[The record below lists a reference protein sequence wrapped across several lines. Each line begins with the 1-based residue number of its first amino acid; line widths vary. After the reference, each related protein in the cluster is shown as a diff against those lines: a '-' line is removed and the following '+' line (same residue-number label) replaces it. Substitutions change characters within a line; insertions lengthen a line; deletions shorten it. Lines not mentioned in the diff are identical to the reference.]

1 MVHQWF
7 TKTRFIAGQWM
18 ALSIAL
24 NIAPDACAGSLE
36 HRGPLQ
42 VHHSCMMILCILA
55 PQIIRF
61 MPYSPDKELFVNKL
75 FRWLSGLFG
84 NQKSSSSI
92 TQEIANTAPLSEQQ
106 IQSIVTNQNPR
117 FDLQQ
122 LISAGGQSVGKQ
134 RDLNEDSLLAMTT
147 TMAGN
152 SGNLPFGLYII
163 ADGMGGHQFGEVASN
178 AAIRTVAGY
187 VLRKF
192 HPYLFHVKTDTMDE
206 SFQEIMQAAVT
217 DAQRAIQREA
227 PGSGTTLTAA
237 LVVGQ
242 QITVA
247 HVGDSRAYFI
257 YPDGRLEPITR
268 DHSLVKRLE
277 ELGHITPDEA
287 ANYPHR
293 NVLYRALG
301 QGEILDPDIFTIG
314 FPQPGYLMICSDG
327 LWGVVA
333 EQDLIKAIIESPNLQ
348 RACQNLVSAANTAGG
363 PDNISVV
370 LVQLIG

>member
-1 MVHQWF
+1 MEKFFSW
-7 TKTRFIAGQWM
+7 
-18 ALSIAL
+18 
-24 NIAPDACAGSLE
+24 
-36 HRGPLQ
+36 
-42 VHHSCMMILCILA
+42 
-55 PQIIRF
+55 
-61 MPYSPDKELFVNKL
+61 
-75 FRWLSGLFG
+75 LFG
-84 NQKSSSSI
+84 NKKAPVAAQDV
-92 TQEIANTAPLSEQQ
+92 ANTAPLSEQQ
-106 IQSIVTNQNPR
+106 IQAIVNNQNPR

-122 LISAGGQSVGKQ
+122 LISSCGQSVGKQ
-134 RDLNEDSLLAMTT
+134 RELNEDSLLAITT

-152 SGNLPFGLYII
+152 TGNLPFGLYIV

-187 VLRKF
+187 ILRKF
-192 HPYLFHVKTDTMDE
+192 HPYLFQVKADAMDE
-206 SFQEIMQAAVT
+206 SFQEIMQAAVSE
-217 DAQRAIQREA
+217 AQRAIQREA

-237 LVVGQ
+237 LVLGQ

-257 YPDGRLEPITR
+257 YPDGRIEPLTR

-287 ANYPHR
+287 VNYPHR

-314 FPQPGYLMICSDG
+314 FPQPGSLMICSDG
-327 LWGVVA
+327 LWGVLTEEELVRSINEA
-333 EQDLIKAIIESPNLQ
+333 PSLQ
-348 RACQNLVSAANTAGG
+348 RACQTLVNAANAAGG
-363 PDNISVV
+363 PDNISVI

>member
-1 MVHQWF
+1 MNKFFNWLF
-7 TKTRFIAGQWM
+7 GSKPTPTKT
-18 ALSIAL
+18 L
-24 NIAPDACAGSLE
+24 D
-36 HRGPLQ
+36 
-42 VHHSCMMILCILA
+42 
-55 PQIIRF
+55 
-61 MPYSPDKELFVNKL
+61 
-75 FRWLSGLFG
+75 
-84 NQKSSSSI
+84 
-92 TQEIANTAPLSEQQ
+92 TANTAPLSDQQ
-106 IQSIVTNQNPR
+106 LQSIVSNQNPR

-134 RDLNEDSLLAMTT
+134 RELNEDSLLAITA

-192 HPYLFHVKTDTMDE
+192 HTYLFQIKTDTMDE
-206 SFQEIMQAAVT
+206 SFQEIMLAAVSE
-217 DAQRAIQREA
+217 AQRAIQREA

-237 LVVGQ
+237 LVLGQ

-247 HVGDSRAYFI
+247 HVGDSRAYFV
-257 YPDGRLEPITR
+257 YPDGRIEPLTR

-277 ELGHITPDEA
+277 ELGHISPEEA
-287 ANYPHR
+287 ENYPHR

-301 QGEILDPDIFTIG
+301 QGEILEPDIFTIA

-327 LWGVVA
+327 LWGVVS
-333 EQDLIKAIIESPNLQ
+333 EQDLVRSITEAPNLQ
-348 RACQNLVSAANTAGG
+348 RACQNLVTAANTAGG

>member
-1 MVHQWF
+1 V
-7 TKTRFIAGQWM
+7 
-18 ALSIAL
+18 
-24 NIAPDACAGSLE
+24 
-36 HRGPLQ
+36 
-42 VHHSCMMILCILA
+42 
-55 PQIIRF
+55 
-61 MPYSPDKELFVNKL
+61 DKF
-75 FRWLSGLFG
+75 FRWLSG
-84 NQKSSSSI
+84 NKKDSASAPDV
-92 TQEIANTAPLSEQQ
+92 ANTAPLSEQQ
-106 IQSIVTNQNPR
+106 IQAIVNNQNTR

-122 LISAGGQSVGKQ
+122 LVCSCGQSVGKQ
-134 RDLNEDSLLAMTT
+134 RELNEDSLLAITT

-152 SGNLPFGLYII
+152 TGNLPFGLYIV

-192 HPYLFHVKTDTMDE
+192 HPYLFHIKADTIDE
-206 SFQEIMQAAVT
+206 SFQEIMQAAVSE
-217 DAQRAIQREA
+217 AQRAIQREA

-237 LVVGQ
+237 LVLGQ

-257 YPDGRLEPITR
+257 YPDGRIESLTR

-287 ANYPHR
+287 VNYPHR

-301 QGEILDPDIFTIG
+301 QGEILDPDIFTVG

-327 LWGVVA
+327 LWGVLT
-333 EQDLIKAIIESPNLQ
+333 EEDLVHSINEAASLQ
-348 RACQNLVSAANTAGG
+348 RACQNLVNAANAAGG
-363 PDNISVV
+363 PDNISVI
-370 LVQLIG
+370 LVQLLG